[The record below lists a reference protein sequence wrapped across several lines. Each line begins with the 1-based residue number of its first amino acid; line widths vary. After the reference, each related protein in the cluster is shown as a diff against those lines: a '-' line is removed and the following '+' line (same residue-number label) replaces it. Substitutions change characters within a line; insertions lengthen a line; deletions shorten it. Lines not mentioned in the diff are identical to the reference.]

1 MSPEQLELIKKFN
14 VPFAEL
20 IGLQYIEVT
29 AERVRAKLVVRPDMC
44 NGKNVIHGG
53 ALMAFADTFG
63 AAGTVINL
71 AEGHATATIESKTN
85 FIAGAPVGATL
96 IGEAT
101 PVHRG
106 RRTQVW
112 QTRITLESDGG
123 LVAQVTQT
131 QIVLEPRSA
140 PKAAPRPAN
149 A

>member
-1 MSPEQLELIKKFN
+1 MSPEEIELVKKFK

-20 IGLQYIEVT
+20 IGLQYIGAT
-29 AERVRAKLVVRPDMC
+29 RDRVRAKLVVRPDMC

-53 ALMAFADTFG
+53 AIMAFADTLG

-71 AEGHATATIESKTN
+71 PEGHATATIESKTN

-112 QTRITLESDGG
+112 QTRITLEADGA

-131 QIVLEPRSA
+131 QIVLEPRVA
-140 PKAAPRPAN
+140 PAKA
-149 A
+149 

>member
-1 MSPEQLELIKKFN
+1 MSPEEIELVKKFN

-20 IGLQYIEVT
+20 IGLEYIGAT
-29 AERVRAKLVVRPDMC
+29 RDRVRAKLVVRPDMC

-53 ALMAFADTFG
+53 AIMAFADTLG

-71 AEGHATATIESKTN
+71 PEGHATATIESKTN

-112 QTRITLESDGG
+112 QTRITLEADGA
-123 LVAQVTQT
+123 LIAQVTQT
-131 QIVLEPRSA
+131 QIVLEPRVA
-140 PKAAPRPAN
+140 PAKA
-149 A
+149 

>member
-1 MSPEQLELIKKFN
+1 MTPEERELVKKFK
-14 VPFAEL
+14 VPFADL
-20 IGLQYIEVT
+20 IGVDYVEVT
-29 AERVRAKLVVRPDMC
+29 RDRIRAKLTVRPDMC
-44 NGKNVIHGG
+44 NGKDVIHGG
-53 ALMAFADTFG
+53 ALMAFADTLG

-71 AEGHATATIESKTN
+71 PEGHATATIESKTN

-112 QTRITLESDGG
+112 QTRISLESGGG

-140 PKAAPRPAN
+140 PGPAKA
-149 A
+149 

>member
-1 MSPEQLELIKKFN
+1 MSPEELELIKRFN
-14 VPFAEL
+14 VPFADL
-20 IGLQYIEVT
+20 IGLEYVAVT
-29 AERVRAKLVVRPDMC
+29 RECVRAKLVVKPELC

-53 ALMAFADTFG
+53 AVMAFADTLG

-71 AEGHATATIESKTN
+71 PEGHATATIESKTN

-112 QTRITLESDGG
+112 QTRITIESNGG

-131 QIVLEPRSA
+131 QIVLEPRP
-140 PKAAPRPAN
+140 PKA
-149 A
+149 

>member
-1 MSPEQLELIKKFN
+1 MTPEELELVKKFK
-14 VPFAEL
+14 VPFADL
-20 IGLQYIEVT
+20 IGLQYIGAT
-29 AERVRAKLVVRPDMC
+29 RDRVRARLVVRPDMC

-53 ALMAFADTFG
+53 ALMAFADTLG

-71 AEGHATATIESKTN
+71 PEGHATATIESKTN
-85 FIAGAPVGATL
+85 FIAGAQVGATL

-112 QTRITLESDGG
+112 QTRITLEADGA

-131 QIVLEPRSA
+131 QIVLEPRP
-140 PKAAPRPAN
+140 PKA
-149 A
+149 

>member
-1 MSPEQLELIKKFN
+1 MSPEELDLVKKFN
-14 VPFAEL
+14 VPFADL
-20 IGLQYIEVT
+20 IGLQYLEVKR
-29 AERVRAKLVVRPDMC
+29 ECVRARLTVRADMC
-44 NGKNVIHGG
+44 NGKDVIHGG
-53 ALMAFADTFG
+53 ALMAFADTLG

-71 AEGHATATIESKTN
+71 PEGHATATIESKTN

-112 QTRITLESDGG
+112 QTRITLENDGG

-131 QIVLEPRSA
+131 QIVLEPRPA
-140 PKAAPRPAN
+140 KA
-149 A
+149 

>member
-1 MSPEQLELIKKFN
+1 MSPEELELIKRFK
-14 VPFAEL
+14 VPFADL
-20 IGLQYIEVT
+20 IGLEYVAVT
-29 AERVRAKLVVRPDMC
+29 RECVRARLEIKPELC

-53 ALMAFADTFG
+53 AVMAFADTLG

-71 AEGHATATIESKTN
+71 PEGHATATIESKTN
-85 FIAGAPVGATL
+85 FIAGAAVGATL

-112 QTRITLESDGG
+112 QTRITLESGGG

-131 QIVLEPRSA
+131 QIVLEPRP
-140 PKAAPRPAN
+140 PKA
-149 A
+149 

>member
-1 MSPEQLELIKKFN
+1 MTPGELDLTKKFK

-20 IGLQYIEVT
+20 LGIQFIEVT
-29 AERVRAKLVVRPDMC
+29 RERVLAKLAVRPDMC
-44 NGKNVIHGG
+44 NGKDVIHGG
-53 ALMAFADTFG
+53 ALMSFADTLG

-71 AEGHATATIESKTN
+71 PEGHATATIESKTN
-85 FIAGAPVGATL
+85 FIAGAAVGATL
-96 IGEAT
+96 VGEAT

-131 QIVLEPRSA
+131 QIVLEPR
-140 PKAAPRPAN
+140 PVKA
-149 A
+149 

>member
-1 MSPEQLELIKKFN
+1 MSPEELELIQRFN
-14 VPFAEL
+14 VPMADL
-20 IGLQYIEVT
+20 IGLEYVAVT
-29 AERVRAKLVVRPDMC
+29 RECVRARLVIKPELC

-53 ALMAFADTFG
+53 AVMAFADTLG
-63 AAGTVINL
+63 AAGTVLNL
-71 AEGHATATIESKTN
+71 PEGHATATIESKTN

-112 QTRITLESDGG
+112 QTRITLESGGG

-131 QIVLEPRSA
+131 QIVLEPRP
-140 PKAAPRPAN
+140 PKA
-149 A
+149 

>member
-1 MSPEQLELIKKFN
+1 MSPEEIELVKKFK

-20 IGLQYIEVT
+20 IGLQYIGAT
-29 AERVRAKLVVRPDMC
+29 RDRVRAKLVVRPDMC

-53 ALMAFADTFG
+53 AIMAFADTLG

-71 AEGHATATIESKTN
+71 PEGHATATIESKTN

-112 QTRITLESDGG
+112 QTRITFEADGA

-131 QIVLEPRSA
+131 QIVLEPRVA
-140 PKAAPRPAN
+140 PAKA
-149 A
+149 

>member
-1 MSPEQLELIKKFN
+1 MTPEELELFKKFK
-14 VPFAEL
+14 VPFADL
-20 IGLQYIEVT
+20 IGLQYVEVT
-29 AERVRAKLVVRPDMC
+29 RERVRARLVVRPDMC

-53 ALMAFADTFG
+53 ALMAFADTLG

-71 AEGHATATIESKTN
+71 PEGHATATIESKTN
-85 FIAGAPVGATL
+85 FIAGAQVGATL

-112 QTRITLESDGG
+112 QTRITLEADGG

-131 QIVLEPRSA
+131 QIVLEPR
-140 PKAAPRPAN
+140 AAPTPAK

>member
-1 MSPEQLELIKKFN
+1 MSPEEIELIKRFK
-14 VPFAEL
+14 VPFAEVL
-20 IGLQYIEVT
+20 GIEYVEVT
-29 AERVRAKLVVRPDMC
+29 RDRIRAKLVVRPDMC

-53 ALMAFADTFG
+53 ALMAFADTLG
-63 AAGTVINL
+63 AAGTVVNL

-85 FIAGAPVGATL
+85 FITAAPVGAVL

-112 QTRITLESDGG
+112 QTRITLESGGG
-123 LVAQVTQT
+123 LVGQVTQT
-131 QIVLEPRSA
+131 QIVLEPRAA
-140 PKAAPRPAN
+140 PKPAN

>member
-1 MSPEQLELIKKFN
+1 MSPEELELIKRFK
-14 VPFAEL
+14 VPFADL
-20 IGLQYIEVT
+20 IGLEYVAVT
-29 AERVRAKLVVRPDMC
+29 RECVRARLVIKPELC

-53 ALMAFADTFG
+53 AVMAFADTLG

-71 AEGHATATIESKTN
+71 PEGHATATIESKTN
-85 FIAGAPVGATL
+85 FIAGAAVGATL

-112 QTRITLESDGG
+112 QTRITLESGGG

-131 QIVLEPRSA
+131 QIVLEPRP
-140 PKAAPRPAN
+140 PKA
-149 A
+149 